1 MKNKAHHLIACA
13 VAAFV
18 GVANAQAVD
27 VMRRSYSDA
36 QPLPIAPAAGSGLV
50 GLMATGAR
58 EWTASVK
65 DGTVRS
71 VLDKWSISAGWT
83 FAVEHWTVNRDLPI
97 SADTTFR
104 GDYRAAVRSLL
115 ASSELTDLPLQPCF
129 YSNAVLRVVPRNE
142 ICDRMAAA
150 DR

>member
-1 MKNKAHHLIACA
+1 MKRKAQHLIACA
-13 VAAFV
+13 LLACSGLVH
-18 GVANAQAVD
+18 AQAVD
-27 VMRRSYSDA
+27 VMRRAYSDA

-50 GLMATGAR
+50 GHSATGQR

-71 VLDKWSISAGWT
+71 VLEKWSISAGWI
-83 FAVEHWTVNRDLPI
+83 FGVEHWTVNRDLPI

-129 YSNAVLRVVPRNE
+129 YSNAVLRVVPRSE

>member
-1 MKNKAHHLIACA
+1 MKTQLHHLIAFA
-13 VAAFV
+13 LAALV
-18 GVANAQAVD
+18 GVAHGQAVD
-27 VMRRSYSDA
+27 VLRRAYNDA
-36 QPLPIAPAAGSGLV
+36 QPLPIAPAVGSGLV
-50 GLMATGAR
+50 GHMANGTR

-71 VLDKWSISAGWT
+71 VLEKWSLSAGWT
-83 FAVEHWTVNRDLPI
+83 FSVDHWTVNRDLPI

-104 GDYRAAVRSLL
+104 GDYRAAVRSLM

-129 YSNAVLRVVPRNE
+129 YSNAVLRVVARSE